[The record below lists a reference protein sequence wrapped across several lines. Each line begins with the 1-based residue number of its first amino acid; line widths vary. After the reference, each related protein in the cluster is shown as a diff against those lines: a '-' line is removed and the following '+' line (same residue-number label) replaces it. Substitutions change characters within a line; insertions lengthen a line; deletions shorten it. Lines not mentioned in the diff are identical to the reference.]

1 MISDGAQASYIG
13 GIGLFDPIDEIW
25 HNSRRKMVATGL
37 EQRMDTIGE
46 SQVAAS
52 SSRANRPVYWTLG
65 ERERAAASTPA
76 TLSTASPSTTVP
88 RTIVATAED
97 SGKYTEA
104 VATATTAQSS
114 TATSSGKIYFYF
126 YT

>member
-1 MISDGAQASYIG
+1 
-13 GIGLFDPIDEIW
+13 
-25 HNSRRKMVATGL
+25 MVAAGL
-37 EQRMDTIGE
+37 EQRMDTTGE
-46 SQVAAS
+46 SQVGAN
-52 SSRANRPVYWTLG
+52 SSRANVRWTFG
-65 ERERAAASTPA
+65 EQWRATTSTSA

-114 TATSSGKIYFYF
+114 TATSSGKIFF
-126 YT
+126 FNVD